1 MGCIRF
7 QKKIGMV
14 PAIVGFCLMISTCSH
29 AQTSA
34 GKSSALGL
42 DDQEL
47 IKVDVYRLF
56 VDPASQQ
63 PVVTLADPEKKRAFP
78 IWIGLSEARAIQSE
92 IEGIEHFRPLTHDL
106 LAGILAKI
114 NGKVYRAV
122 ITHTSDNVFYAT
134 LIIEKDGTLIE
145 IDARPS
151 DSIVM
156 ALKFKAPIYITR
168 SLFEKMSIPMPEP
181 LETEEEYGLVLQ
193 ELTPEMAQ
201 YLSFES
207 GRGVMIAG
215 ITRGSRAAED
225 GLVTGDIIYEVGD
238 QRIEDL
244 KTMQDVLAGSKS
256 PVKAKIFREQK
267 ILTLTLHLR

>member
-1 MGCIRF
+1 MGNQKNQVKIRTILTIAVF
-7 QKKIGMV
+7 G
-14 PAIVGFCLMISTCSH
+14 LMIS
-29 AQTSA
+29 AVAYARIAAGQILAAGSA
-34 GKSSALGL
+34 
-42 DDQEL
+42 DQDL
-47 IKVDVYRLF
+47 IKVDVYRLL
-56 VDPASQQ
+56 VDPTSDQ
-63 PVVTLADPEKKRAFP
+63 PVVTLADSEKKRAFP
-78 IWIGLSEARAIQSE
+78 IWIGLSEAQAIQSE
-92 IEGIEHFRPLTHDL
+92 LQGIEHFRPLTHDL
-106 LAGILAKI
+106 LALILTKVK
-114 NGKVYRAV
+114 GKVQRVV
-122 ITHTSDNVFYAT
+122 ITHTRDNVFYAT
-134 LIIEKDGTLIE
+134 LVIEKDDDLIE

-151 DSIVM
+151 DSIVL